1 MKNEIIVTVMAAV
14 IGIGSY
20 AIGTTQAK
28 TIIETQ
34 IVTKIETVTEI
45 QTITEIQEVEKEKII
60 EVIPDNY
67 INTTSYDF
75 YNNYIDM
82 RQVVDFSTSE
92 NGLYLYTQDGNGYYW
107 EK

>member
-1 MKNEIIVTVMAAV
+1 MKNGIIVAVMAAV
-14 IGIGSY
+14 VGIGSY
-20 AIGTTQAK
+20 VMGTIQTE
-28 TIIETQ
+28 TVIETQ
-34 IVTKIETVTEI
+34 IVTEIETITEVE
-45 QTITEIQEVEKEKII
+45 TVTEIQEVEKIV

-82 RQVVDFSTSE
+82 CKVIDFSTTE